1 MEQFDVQLGDW
12 QLWLSL
18 AAIAAAAFV
27 LARRARR
34 LFVEKGCGSG
44 GCSSCEGGDGAKEK
58 SLVQLDRPGSRAAGR
73 ESDH

>member
-1 MEQFDVQLGDW
+1 MEHFDVQLGDW

-27 LARRARR
+27 LARRACR
-34 LFVEKGCGSG
+34 LVVEKGCGTG
-44 GCSSCEGGDGAKEK
+44 GCSSCKEADGAKDK
-58 SLVQLDRPGSRAAGR
+58 PLVQLSRPESRAAGR